1 MEVKKWGSWTR
12 GLGSHENGVEQGVEL
27 KGGEGIMGSGT
38 RGVGGHKEVK

>member
-1 MEVKKWGSWTR
+1 MNGILRQGDWGSY
-12 GLGSHENGVEQGVEL
+12 ENGVEQGVEL